1 MKYLASL
8 LAVTAIALIA
18 PTTADAQKS
27 RVKPISKDVVLG
39 SPTQSAKGN
48 VKAAK
53 ARVAQGRVALKGA
66 KADLKSARR
75 EELRLRPERQ
85 RLRSD
90 WERANLANRANPT
103 PANQQAL
110 RAASDRYVPVK
121 ARHEAAL
128 TELNRAR
135 TMTER
140 LSVFQTNA
148 LNSLTAATKAARV
161 KPVTGAR
168 PRVNANA
175 QSQSQPRG
183 AAVAASPGIIYSA
196 LPRLAALNYVALPAE
211 TGARAQAAAN
221 PAVPAPLNRPGIAN
235 IPPPLASV
243 YSLPPPPPGARQYDI
258 VPPIPAGN
266 YNLRGLVRQNRHV
279 YDQPNATLVP

>member
-1 MKYLASL
+1 MKYLAPL

-27 RVKPISKDVVLG
+27 RVKPNSKDVVLG

-161 KPVTGAR
+161 KPVAGAR

-175 QSQSQPRG
+175 QSQPQPRG

-211 TGARAQAAAN
+211 TGARAQA
-221 PAVPAPLNRPGIAN
+221 PLNRPGIAN

-258 VPPIPAGN
+258 VPPMPTGN

-279 YDQPNATLVP
+279 YDQPNATFVP